1 MFCRVC
7 ARKLRFDGMARHA
20 QSFHGQHPIYLKKG
34 QVPTDPYHKDWKER
48 MMNPEPTTL
57 KFEDGSVSSVE
68 EEEEGEQEEIETVTD
83 NLEAGG
89 GEAKH
94 DQE

>member
-1 MFCRVC
+1 
-7 ARKLRFDGMARHA
+7 MARHA
-20 QSFHGQHPIYLKKG
+20 QSFHGQHPRYLKKG

-68 EEEEGEQEEIETVTD
+68 EVETVTD
-83 NLEAGG
+83 NLEVGG

-94 DQE
+94 NQE